1 MLLAL
6 KNLGSIDW
14 FESLARKN
22 GAMMDKLSWKT
33 ETPMWEKMKS
43 FSL

>member
-6 KNLGSIDW
+6 KNLGSTDW

-22 GAMMDKLSWKT
+22 RVMMHKLSWKT
-33 ETPMWEKMKS
+33 KIPMLEKMKS